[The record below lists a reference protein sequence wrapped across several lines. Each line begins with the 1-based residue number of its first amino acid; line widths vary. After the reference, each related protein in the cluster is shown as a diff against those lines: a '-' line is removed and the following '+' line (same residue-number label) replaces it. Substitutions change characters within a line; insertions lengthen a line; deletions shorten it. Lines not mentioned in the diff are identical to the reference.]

1 MKLNELPQ
9 EIQDKLI
16 ADRENWKGKLASCAY
31 HVTAY
36 NKNGTRFFSATR
48 RCVGWQDTK
57 TGNSMPFGGGTYWEV
72 KYGVMQ
78 WVHRKHRNPLGE
90 LAHEYMWVHGTR
102 YYNIRRTT
110 DDVLINIPDKLDT
123 KKEVMAILKKLEFM
137 GFSDL
142 NVVDSI
148 PTPKTIEVYK
158 N

>member
-16 ADRENWKGKLASCAY
+16 VDRDNWKGTISQNGY
-31 HVTAY
+31 HVLAF
-36 NKNGTRFFSATR
+36 NNRGTRYFSANR

-78 WVHRKHRNPLGE
+78 WAHRKHRNPLGE
-90 LAHEYMWVHGTR
+90 LEHEYMWVYGTR

-110 DDVLINIPDKLDT
+110 DGVLINIPDKLNT

-137 GFSDL
+137 GFTDL
-142 NVVDSI
+142 RS
-148 PTPKTIEVYK
+148 K
-158 N
+158 